1 MKSIFR
7 LAFLLCTATLLG
19 QQEYSVL
26 SIPKELIANTNSVV
40 LDELIEVDVTNIAK
54 MITKKRKVVAI
65 LNKRGDGDID
75 LKEFYSSN
83 SRVRN
88 IEARI
93 YDAFGKEINRF
104 KKKNFTDV
112 SRTGNNMYM
121 DARVL
126 FLNYTPTSYP
136 YIVVFES
143 EVESGDSAFIDS
155 WLPLTGYAESTQ
167 KSVYKIKF
175 DPSNKPRYKARNLEG
190 YDITIEETPSEIVF
204 SASTLEAINYEEQS
218 PSGTRIFPHIIVAL
232 DKFYLK
238 GTLGYASDWK
248 EFGVWME
255 KDLLADVGQIPD
267 GTLSRVRNLVAHA
280 TTNEEKARIVYKF
293 VQDKVRYIS
302 VQIGIGG
309 WKPMPAADVDK
320 LSYGDCKALTNY
332 TKALLD
338 AVGVPSYY
346 TVLYGDRYKRDI
358 LDDFASVQGNHVI
371 LGVPN
376 GNKITWLECTSQ
388 DTPYG
393 YIGRFTDDRDVLI
406 LTPEGGEIVRTKTY
420 DSEENIQKNNAVV
433 TVSSNGSVKAEF
445 EGVST
450 GIQYEDKY
458 LIPKKKSEDID
469 SFYKNRWSHINGFSI
484 SDINFIDDVE
494 HIEFT
499 ETLVLKIPNYANAV
513 GSDFLFCPNIFNQN
527 IYIPPRIEDRK
538 QNLYI
543 DRGFVDI
550 DTVEV
555 EIPENF
561 KVEMLPESTVLE
573 TPFGKYEIEFS
584 QVENSKLRYTRNLHI
599 TKGDFPPSEYENYR
613 DFLRTIARLD
623 RTKVLLKQ
631 SAH

>member
-1 MKSIFR
+1 MKNVFC
-7 LAFLLCTATLLG
+7 LVFLLCTATILG

-26 SIPKELIANTNSVV
+26 SIPKELTANSNSVV
-40 LDELIEVDVTNIAK
+40 LDELVEVDVTNISK
-54 MITKKRKVVAI
+54 MVTKKRIVVAV
-65 LNKRGDGDID
+65 LNKRGDGDVD

-83 SRVRN
+83 SKVKN

-93 YDAFGKEINRF
+93 YNAFGKEINRF

-155 WLPLTGYAESTQ
+155 WLPLSGYAESTQ
-167 KSVYKIKF
+167 KSVFKIKF

-190 YDITIEETPSEIVF
+190 YDITIEETPSEIAF
-204 SASTLEAINYEEQS
+204 SASNLKAINYEEQS
-218 PSGTRIFPHIIVAL
+218 PSGAKIFPHIIVAL

-238 GTLGYASDWK
+238 GTLGYAPDWK

-255 KDLLADVGQIPD
+255 KDLLTDVREIPD
-267 GTLSRVRNLVAHA
+267 GTLSRVRSLTASA

-302 VQIGIGG
+302 IQIGIGG

-332 TKALLD
+332 TKSLLD

-371 LGVPN
+371 LGVPD
-376 GNKITWLECTSQ
+376 GDKITWLECTSQ
-388 DTPYG
+388 DSPYG

-406 LTPEGGEIVRTKTY
+406 ITPEGGKIVRTKIY
-420 DSEENIQKNNAVV
+420 GSEENSQENHAVV
-433 TVSSNGSVKAEF
+433 TLSSNGSVKAEF
-445 EGVST
+445 KGVSQGT
-450 GIQYEDKY
+450 QYEDKY
-458 LIPKKKSEDID
+458 LIPKKKSDDID
-469 SFYKNRWSHINGFSI
+469 SFYKNRWSHINGFTI
-484 SDINFIDDVE
+484 SDINFVDDVKN
-494 HIEFT
+494 IEFT
-499 ETLVLKIPNYANAV
+499 ESLELKIPNYANSV

-527 IYIPPRIEDRK
+527 IYIPPRIENRK
-538 QNLYI
+538 QDLYI
-543 DRGFVDI
+543 DRGFVDRDI
-550 DTVEV
+550 VEV

-561 KVEMLPESTVLE
+561 KVEMFPESTVLE
-573 TPFGKYEIEFS
+573 TQFGKYEIEFS
-584 QVENSKLRYTRNLHI
+584 QIQNNKLRYTRNLHI
-599 TKGDFPPSEYENYR
+599 KKGNFPPSEYENYR
-613 DFLRTIARLD
+613 NFLRTIARLD
-623 RTKVLLKQ
+623 RTKILLKQ
-631 SAH
+631 NVQ